1 MMSQGL
7 YSTYPHSLIPFILTG
22 KGRFCFKVSR
32 FLFKLTTMILWYGAL
47 KQVKQVKSKKNK
59 LKAYIA
65 YSKYII

>member
-1 MMSQGL
+1 MKAVSAQILMTSA
-7 YSTYPHSLIPFILTG
+7 IPFLQG
-22 KGRFCFKVSR
+22 FKVSR
-32 FLFKLTTMILWYGAL
+32 FLFKLTTIILWYGAL